1 MNFKAYKMDGLGNDF
16 IIIDQR
22 KEKLNLSIDQIVKIC
37 DRSFIG
43 CDQLI
48 LIDKSEIADARL
60 NFFNSDG
67 SESGACGNGTRCV
80 AYFISKELN
89 KKEIN
94 LATMSGKLNSKIL
107 SENLVE
113 TTIGQAR
120 TSWDEIPI
128 TKNINT
134 KNLNIKIEDKN
145 KNILIGGTAINVGN
159 PHLIFFVN
167 EINNYDMKKIGPSL
181 EHNDLFPERC
191 NVTLAKV
198 ENTKKISVKVWER
211 GVGLTM
217 ACGSAACATAYAGKI
232 NGLSDNEVDIGFKLG
247 NLSVSINKDNYIKMK
262 GPVSN
267 IDKIELKL

>member
-217 ACGSAACATAYAGKI
+217 ACGSAACATAFAGKI

-262 GPVSN
+262 VKVSN
-267 IDKIELKL
+267 IDKIEMKL

>member
-113 TTIGQAR
+113 TTIGQAKTR
-120 TSWDEIPI
+120 WDEIPI
-128 TKNINT
+128 TRNINT

>member
-89 KKEIN
+89 KKDE
-94 LATMSGKLNSKIL
+94 GKSIWQKFIIKKIF
-107 SENLVE
+107 NLVSLL
-113 TTIGQAR
+113 QHQL
-120 TSWDEIPI
+120 DQQY
-128 TKNINT
+128 
-134 KNLNIKIEDKN
+134 
-145 KNILIGGTAINVGN
+145 ILCS
-159 PHLIFFVN
+159 
-167 EINNYDMKKIGPSL
+167 Y
-181 EHNDLFPERC
+181 
-191 NVTLAKV
+191 
-198 ENTKKISVKVWER
+198 
-211 GVGLTM
+211 
-217 ACGSAACATAYAGKI
+217 
-232 NGLSDNEVDIGFKLG
+232 
-247 NLSVSINKDNYIKMK
+247 KMK
-262 GPVSN
+262 
-267 IDKIELKL
+267 IILDQ